1 VASSSFKRPHSD
13 PVKDKF
19 HEHKSSDHPVVD
31 GSACRLR
38 DRAARGR
45 ADLLNFL
52 ADGKTTKEEVLVQ
65 LGQPSGKFEQEKI
78 LTYQLGYESGNNG
91 YYVVE
96 RESSWNNEPVWLNTQ
111 YSLVLVFDGQNI
123 LRRHSLVEVTR

>member
-1 VASSSFKRPHSD
+1 MNIRVLTILLLTVALVGCVTGP
-13 PVKDKF
+13 P
-19 HEHKSSDHPVVD
+19 
-31 GSACRLR
+31 
-38 DRAARGR
+38 RGR

-78 LTYQLGYESGNNG
+78 LTYQLVYESGNNG